1 MTVLV
6 TGAAGFVGSHLAERL
21 VEDGVSV
28 RGIDRMADFYDPARK
43 RENIADLLLGADF
56 EFVEEDLNAV
66 DLDALLEDVEV
77 VYHLAGQA
85 GVRTSWG
92 TEFATYL
99 DDNVLATQRLL
110 EASRERDLRRFVYAS
125 SSSIYGDAEHFPT
138 KESETPAPISP
149 YGMSKLAGE
158 HLGRLYFRAFG
169 VPVVSLRY
177 FTVFGPRQRPD
188 MAFSR
193 FIGAALEDRPI
204 KVFGDGMQ
212 ERDFTYVGDIVEATM
227 AAGSRGEPGA
237 VYNIAGGNHSTVA
250 GVIEALE
257 RLTGRTLE
265 IERSDAAVG
274 DARRTGADIARARED
289 LGYDPA
295 VSLETGIARQLEA
308 ERGRRELGPEKP

>member
-21 VEDGVSV
+21 VEGGAPV
-28 RGIDRMADFYDPARK
+28 RGIDRMADFYDPASK
-43 RENIADLLLGADF
+43 RENIAALLRGADF
-56 EFVEEDLNAV
+56 EFVEEDLNTV
-66 DLDALLEDVEV
+66 DLDALLEDVDI

-204 KVFGDGMQ
+204 KVFGDGLQ
-212 ERDFTYVGDIVEATM
+212 ERDFTYVGDIVEATIS
-227 AAGSRGEPGA
+227 AGSRGKPGA

-250 GVIEALE
+250 AVIEALE
-257 RLTGRTLE
+257 RLTGRTLK
-265 IERSDAAVG
+265 IERSDAAAG
-274 DARRTGADIARARED
+274 DARRTGADIAKARED
-289 LGYDPA
+289 LGYEPA
-295 VSLETGIARQLEA
+295 VSLETGITHQLEA
-308 ERGRRELGPEKP
+308 ERGRRELDPEDP